1 LAKETTTKTADD
13 MTVTYV
19 LFVIGFVILILG
31 ANWLVNGS
39 ISLGL
44 RANLSPLV
52 IGLTVV
58 AFGTS
63 LPELVIN
70 VFASLKGSSDLAIGN
85 VMGSNIMNIFL
96 ILGIS
101 SLIMPLYV
109 ERISIYRDIPVGL
122 FATLF
127 FGLIANGYFM
137 GYSLT
142 INRFDGIMLLALF
155 GIYLW
160 FTLKKGK
167 PLEIDMDLEK
177 QEPASWGK
185 TLLLIFAGLAG
196 LYFGGEW
203 VSEGALEVAKV
214 LGISE
219 TAVGLTIVAA
229 ATSLPELVTAIV
241 AAMKNKIEIVMGNVL
256 GSNIINILVVLG
268 ISAVINPLIY
278 QPSLNVE
285 LGMVIAANLA
295 LVALIYLGK
304 GLRLTRFEGALLIVI
319 YIVFIGFSLQ
329 YN

>member
-1 LAKETTTKTADD
+1 MEI
-13 MTVTYV
+13 TYV
-19 LFVIGFVILILG
+19 LFAVGFVILILG
-31 ANWLVNGS
+31 ANWLVDGS
-39 ISLGL
+39 VSLGL

-85 VMGSNIMNIFL
+85 VLGSNIMNIFL

-101 SLIMPLYV
+101 ALIMPLNV

-122 FATLF
+122 FAILF

-137 GYSLT
+137 GFDLV
-142 INRFDGIMLLALF
+142 INRFDGFLLLALF
-155 GIYLW
+155 GLYLW

-167 PLEIDMDLEK
+167 PIETDIDIEK
-177 QEPASWGK
+177 QVPASWPK
-185 TLLLIFAGLAG
+185 TLLLIFGGLVG

-203 VSEGALEVAKV
+203 VSEGALEVARV
-214 LGISE
+214 FGISE

-256 GSNIINILVVLG
+256 GSNIINIFVVLG
-268 ISAVINPLIY
+268 TSAVINPLVY
-278 QPSLNVE
+278 QPRLNVE

-304 GLRLTRFEGALLIVI
+304 GLRLSRFEGAALIVI
-319 YIVFIGFSLQ
+319 YSVFIWFSLN

>member
-1 LAKETTTKTADD
+1 
-13 MTVTYV
+13 MVVTYV
-19 LFVIGFVILILG
+19 LFALGFVILILG

-39 ISLGL
+39 VSLGL

-63 LPELVIN
+63 LPELVVN

-85 VMGSNIMNIFL
+85 VFGSNIMNIFL

-101 SLIMPLYV
+101 ALIMPLYV
-109 ERISIYRDIPVGL
+109 DRISIYRDIPVGL
-122 FATLF
+122 FAILF

-137 GYSLT
+137 GFELV
-142 INRFDGIMLLALF
+142 INRFDGFMLLALF
-155 GIYLW
+155 GVYLW

-167 PLEIDMDLEK
+167 PIQVDLNIEK
-177 QEPASWGK
+177 QVPASRLK
-185 TLLLIFAGLAG
+185 TLLLILGGLVG

-203 VSEGALEVAKV
+203 VTDGALEVARV
-214 LGISE
+214 FGISE
-219 TAVGLTIVAA
+219 TAIGLTIVAA

-256 GSNIINILVVLG
+256 GSNIINILIVLG
-268 ISAVINPLIY
+268 TSAVINPLVY
-278 QPSLNVE
+278 QKRLNVE
-285 LGMVIAANLA
+285 LGMVVAANLI

-304 GLRLTRFEGALLIVI
+304 GRRLSRVEGASLIVI
-319 YIVFIGFSLQ
+319 YAVFIWFSLS

>member
-1 LAKETTTKTADD
+1 MLI
-13 MTVTYV
+13 YI
-19 LFVIGFVILILG
+19 LFIVGFVVLILG

-39 ISLGL
+39 VSLGL

-85 VMGSNIMNIFL
+85 VLGSNIMNIFL
-96 ILGIS
+96 ILGIA
-101 SLIMPLYV
+101 
-109 ERISIYRDIPVGL
+109 SIYRDIPVGL

-137 GYSLT
+137 GFDQV
-142 INRFDGIMLLALF
+142 INRFEGIILLSIFAV
-155 GIYLW
+155 YLW

-167 PLEIDMDLEK
+167 GIDIDLDVK
-177 QEPASWGK
+177 NKEPHSWPK
-185 TLLLIFAGLAG
+185 TIGLILIGLAG

-203 VSEGALEVAKV
+203 VSSGALEVAKA

-241 AAMKNKIEIVMGNVL
+241 AALKKNIGIVMGNVL
-256 GSNIINILVVLG
+256 GSNIINLLVVLG
-268 ISAVINPLIY
+268 TSAIINPLVY
-278 QPSLNVE
+278 QTRLNVE

-304 GLRLTRFEGALLIVI
+304 GLRLSRFEGASLIVI
-319 YIVFIGFSLQ
+319 YAVFIWFSLN

>member
-1 LAKETTTKTADD
+1 
-13 MTVTYV
+13 MTITYL
-19 LFVIGFVILILG
+19 LFAVGFVILILG
-31 ANWLVNGS
+31 ANLLVNGS
-39 ISLGL
+39 VSLGL

-85 VMGSNIMNIFL
+85 VLGSNIMNIFL

-101 SLIMPLYV
+101 ALIMPLHV

-127 FGLIANGYFM
+127 FGLIANGYFLGFDM
-137 GYSLT
+137 I
-142 INRFDGIMLLALF
+142 INRFDGFMLLAMF
-155 GIYLW
+155 GLYLW

-167 PLEIDMDLEK
+167 PLEVDMDIEK
-177 QEPASWGK
+177 QVPASWTK
-185 TLLLIFAGLAG
+185 TLLLIFGGLIG

-203 VSEGALEVAKV
+203 VSEGALEVARAF
-214 LGISE
+214 GISE

-256 GSNIINILVVLG
+256 GSNIINIFIVLG
-268 ISAVINPLIY
+268 TSAVINPLVY
-278 QPSLNVE
+278 QRRLNVE
-285 LGMVIAANLA
+285 LGMVVAANLA

-304 GLRLTRFEGALLIVI
+304 GKRLSRIEGTLLIMI
-319 YIVFIGFSLQ
+319 YVVFIWFSLK

>member
-1 LAKETTTKTADD
+1 MLI
-13 MTVTYV
+13 YI
-19 LFVIGFVILILG
+19 LFIVGFVVLILG

-39 ISLGL
+39 VSLGL

-85 VMGSNIMNIFL
+85 VLGSNIMNIFL
-96 ILGIS
+96 ILGIA
-101 SLIMPLYV
+101 SLILPIYV

-137 GYSLT
+137 GFDQV
-142 INRFDGIMLLALF
+142 INRFEGIILLSIFAV
-155 GIYLW
+155 YLW

-167 PLEIDMDLEK
+167 GIDIDLDVK
-177 QEPASWGK
+177 NKEPHSWPK
-185 TLLLIFAGLAG
+185 TIGLILIGLAG

-203 VSEGALEVAKV
+203 VSSGALEVAKA

-241 AAMKNKIEIVMGNVL
+241 AALKKNIGIVMGNVL
-256 GSNIINILVVLG
+256 GSNIINLLVVLG
-268 ISAVINPLIY
+268 TSAIINPLVY
-278 QPSLNVE
+278 QTRLNVE

-304 GLRLTRFEGALLIVI
+304 GLRLSRFEGASLIVI
-319 YIVFIGFSLQ
+319 YAVFIWFSLN

>member
-1 LAKETTTKTADD
+1 
-13 MTVTYV
+13 MTITYL
-19 LFVIGFVILILG
+19 LFAVGFVILILG
-31 ANWLVNGS
+31 ANFLVNGAV
-39 ISLGL
+39 SLGL

-85 VMGSNIMNIFL
+85 VLGSNIMNIFL

-101 SLIMPLYV
+101 ALIMPLHV
-109 ERISIYRDIPVGL
+109 ERISVYRDIPVGL

-127 FGLIANGYFM
+127 FGLIANGYFL
-137 GYSLT
+137 GFDLI
-142 INRFDGIMLLALF
+142 INRFDGFMLLALF
-155 GIYLW
+155 GLYLW

-167 PLEIDMDLEK
+167 PLEVDMDIEK
-177 QEPASWGK
+177 QVPASWLK
-185 TLLLIFAGLAG
+185 TLLLIFGGLVG

-203 VSEGALEVAKV
+203 VSEGALEVARAF
-214 LGISE
+214 GISE

-256 GSNIINILVVLG
+256 GSNIINILIVLG
-268 ISAVINPLIY
+268 TSAVINPLVY
-278 QPSLNVE
+278 QKRLNVE
-285 LGMVIAANLA
+285 LGMVVAANLA
-295 LVALIYLGK
+295 LVALIYRGK
-304 GLRLTRFEGALLIVI
+304 GRQLGRVEGASLIVI
-319 YIVFIGFSLQ
+319 YVVFIWFSLN

>member
-1 LAKETTTKTADD
+1 MAL
-13 MTVTYV
+13 TYI
-19 LFVIGFVILILG
+19 LFLIGFVILILG

-39 ISLGL
+39 VSLGL
-44 RANLSPLV
+44 RAKLSPLV

-70 VFASLKGSSDLAIGN
+70 VFASFKGSSDLAIGN
-85 VMGSNIMNIFL
+85 VLGSNIMNIFL

-101 SLIMPLYV
+101 SLIMPIHV

-122 FATLF
+122 FATLL

-137 GYSLT
+137 GFERV
-142 INRFDGIMLLALF
+142 INRFDGVLLLSVFAV
-155 GIYLW
+155 YLW
-160 FTLKKGK
+160 VTLKKGNG
-167 PLEIDMDLEK
+167 LEPDLDVENK
-177 QEPASWGK
+177 TPDSWPK
-185 TLLLIFAGLAG
+185 TIVLILLGLAG

-203 VSEGALEVAKV
+203 VSNGALEVAKA

-241 AAMKNKIEIVMGNVL
+241 AAMKKNIGIVMGNVL
-256 GSNIINILVVLG
+256 GSNIINLLVVLG
-268 ISAVINPLIY
+268 TSALINPLVY
-278 QPSLNVE
+278 QPRLNVE
-285 LGMVIAANLA
+285 LGMVVAANLA

-304 GLRLTRFEGALLIVI
+304 GLRLSRPEGASLIVI
-319 YIVFIGFSLQ
+319 YSIFIWFSIN

>member
-1 LAKETTTKTADD
+1 
-13 MTVTYV
+13 MTITYV
-19 LFVIGFVILILG
+19 LFAVGFVILILG
-31 ANWLVNGS
+31 ANLLVNGS
-39 ISLGL
+39 VSLGL
-44 RANLSPLV
+44 RADLSPLV

-85 VMGSNIMNIFL
+85 VLGSNIMNIFL
-96 ILGIS
+96 ILGVS
-101 SLIMPLYV
+101 ALIMPLHV

-137 GYSLT
+137 GFDLV
-142 INRFDGIMLLALF
+142 INRFDGFMLLAMF
-155 GIYLW
+155 GLYLW

-167 PLEIDMDLEK
+167 PIEVDIDIEK
-177 QEPASWGK
+177 QVPASWTK
-185 TLLLIFAGLAG
+185 TLLLIFGGLVG

-203 VSEGALEVAKV
+203 VSEGALEVARAF
-214 LGISE
+214 GISE

-256 GSNIINILVVLG
+256 GSNIINIFIVLG
-268 ISAVINPLIY
+268 TSAVINPLAY
-278 QPSLNVE
+278 QTQLNVE
-285 LGMVIAANLA
+285 LGMVVAANLA

-304 GLRLTRFEGALLIVI
+304 GKRLSRIEGTLLIMI
-319 YIVFIGFSLQ
+319 YAVFIWFSLN

>member
-1 LAKETTTKTADD
+1 MLL
-13 MTVTYV
+13 TYI
-19 LFVIGFVILILG
+19 LFVVGFVVLILG

-39 ISLGL
+39 VSLGL

-70 VFASLKGSSDLAIGN
+70 VFASFKGSSDLAIGN
-85 VMGSNIMNIFL
+85 VLGSNIMNIFL

-101 SLIMPLYV
+101 ALLMPIHV
-109 ERISIYRDIPVGL
+109 ERISMQRDIPVGL
-122 FATLF
+122 FATLL
-127 FGLIANGYFM
+127 FGLVANGYFL
-137 GYSLT
+137 GFELV
-142 INRFDGIMLLALF
+142 INRFDGFVLLAVF
-155 GIYLW
+155 GVYLW
-160 FTLKKGK
+160 FTLKKRNGME
-167 PLEIDMDLEK
+167 PDLDVENK
-177 QEPASWGK
+177 QPASWPK
-185 TLLLIFAGLAG
+185 TILLILIGLAG
-196 LYFGGEW
+196 LFFGGEW
-203 VSEGALEVAKV
+203 VSDGALEVAKA

-241 AAMKNKIEIVMGNVL
+241 AAMKKNIGIVMGNVL

-268 ISAVINPLIY
+268 TSAIINPLIY
-278 QPSLNVE
+278 QTKLNVE

-295 LVALIYLGK
+295 LVVLIYLGK
-304 GLRLTRFEGALLIVI
+304 GFRLSRYEGISLILI
-319 YIVFIGFSLQ
+319 YIVFIWFSIN

>member
-1 LAKETTTKTADD
+1 MEI
-13 MTVTYV
+13 TYI
-19 LFVIGFVILILG
+19 LFLIGFVILILG

-39 ISLGL
+39 VSLGL

-85 VMGSNIMNIFL
+85 VLGSNIMNIFL

-101 SLIMPLYV
+101 ALIMPLNV

-122 FATLF
+122 FAILF

-137 GYSLT
+137 GFDMI
-142 INRFDGIMLLALF
+142 INRFDGLILLALF
-155 GIYLW
+155 ALYLW

-167 PLEIDMDLEK
+167 PMEVDLDIEK
-177 QEPASWGK
+177 QVPASWTK
-185 TLLLIFAGLAG
+185 TLLLIFGGLVG

-203 VSEGALEVAKV
+203 VSDGALEVARAF
-214 LGISE
+214 GISE

-256 GSNIINILVVLG
+256 GSNIINIFVVLG
-268 ISAVINPLIY
+268 TSAVINPLVY
-278 QPSLNVE
+278 QPRLNVE
-285 LGMVIAANLA
+285 LGMVVAANLA

-304 GLRLTRFEGALLIVI
+304 GLRLSRFEGAALIVI
-319 YIVFIGFSLQ
+319 YSFFIWFSLN

>member
-1 LAKETTTKTADD
+1 MLL
-13 MTVTYV
+13 TYI
-19 LFVIGFVILILG
+19 LFAVGFVVLILG

-39 ISLGL
+39 VSLGL

-70 VFASLKGSSDLAIGN
+70 VFASFKGSSDLAIGN
-85 VMGSNIMNIFL
+85 VLGSNIMNIFL

-101 SLIMPLYV
+101 SQFMPIHV
-109 ERISIYRDIPVGL
+109 ERISIRRDIPVGL
-122 FATLF
+122 FATLL

-137 GYSLT
+137 GFDLV
-142 INRFDGIMLLALF
+142 INRFDGFVLLAVF

-160 FTLKKGK
+160 FTLKKGNGIE
-167 PLEIDMDLEK
+167 PDLDVENK
-177 QEPASWGK
+177 QPASWPK
-185 TLLLIFAGLAG
+185 TILLILIGLAG
-196 LYFGGEW
+196 LFFGGEW
-203 VSEGALEVAKV
+203 VSDGALEVAKA

-219 TAVGLTIVAA
+219 TAIGLTIVAA

-241 AAMKNKIEIVMGNVL
+241 AAMKKNIGIVMGNVL

-268 ISAVINPLIY
+268 TSAIINPLIY
-278 QPSLNVE
+278 QTKLNVE

-295 LVALIYLGK
+295 LVVVIYLGK
-304 GLRLTRFEGALLIVI
+304 GFRLSRYEGISLILS
-319 YIVFIGFSLQ
+319 YIVFIWFSIN

>member
-1 LAKETTTKTADD
+1 
-13 MTVTYV
+13 MTITYL
-19 LFVIGFVILILG
+19 LFAVGFVILILG
-31 ANWLVNGS
+31 ANLLVNGS
-39 ISLGL
+39 VSLGL

-85 VMGSNIMNIFL
+85 VLGSNIMNIFL

-101 SLIMPLYV
+101 ALIMPLHV

-127 FGLIANGYFM
+127 FGLIANGYFL
-137 GYSLT
+137 GFDLI
-142 INRFDGIMLLALF
+142 INRFDGFMLLAMF
-155 GIYLW
+155 GLYLW

-167 PLEIDMDLEK
+167 PLEVDMDIEK
-177 QEPASWGK
+177 QVPASWNK
-185 TLLLIFAGLAG
+185 TLLLIFGGLIG

-203 VSEGALEVAKV
+203 VSEGALEVARV
-214 LGISE
+214 FGISE

-256 GSNIINILVVLG
+256 GSNIINIFIVLG
-268 ISAVINPLIY
+268 TSAVINPLVY
-278 QPSLNVE
+278 QTRLNVE
-285 LGMVIAANLA
+285 LGMVVAANLA

-304 GLRLTRFEGALLIVI
+304 GKRLSRIEGTLLIMI
-319 YIVFIGFSLQ
+319 YVVFIWFSLK

>member
-1 LAKETTTKTADD
+1 
-13 MTVTYV
+13 MTITYV
-19 LFVIGFVILILG
+19 LFAVGFVILILG
-31 ANWLVNGS
+31 ANLLVNGS
-39 ISLGL
+39 VSLGL
-44 RANLSPLV
+44 RADLSPLV

-85 VMGSNIMNIFL
+85 VLGSNIMNIFL

-101 SLIMPLYV
+101 ALIMPLHV

-127 FGLIANGYFM
+127 FGLIANGYFLGFDM
-137 GYSLT
+137 I
-142 INRFDGIMLLALF
+142 INRFDGFMLLAMF
-155 GIYLW
+155 GLYLW

-167 PLEIDMDLEK
+167 PLEVDMDIEK
-177 QEPASWGK
+177 QVPASWTK
-185 TLLLIFAGLAG
+185 TLLLIFGGLIG

-203 VSEGALEVAKV
+203 VSEGALEVARAF
-214 LGISE
+214 GISE

-256 GSNIINILVVLG
+256 GSNIINIFIVLG
-268 ISAVINPLIY
+268 TSAVINPLVY
-278 QPSLNVE
+278 QTRLNVE
-285 LGMVIAANLA
+285 LGMVVAANLA

-304 GLRLTRFEGALLIVI
+304 GKRLSRIEGTLLIMI
-319 YIVFIGFSLQ
+319 YVVFIWFSLK

>member
-1 LAKETTTKTADD
+1 MFSSMEI
-13 MTVTYV
+13 TYV
-19 LFVIGFVILILG
+19 LFAIGFVILILG

-39 ISLGL
+39 VSLGL

-85 VMGSNIMNIFL
+85 VLGSNIMNIFL

-101 SLIMPLYV
+101 ALIMPLYV
-109 ERISIYRDIPVGL
+109 QRISIYRDIPVGL
-122 FATLF
+122 FAILF

-137 GYSLT
+137 GFDMV
-142 INRFDGIMLLALF
+142 INRFDGFMLLALF
-155 GIYLW
+155 GLYLW

-167 PLEIDMDLEK
+167 PLETDMDIEK
-177 QEPASWGK
+177 QVPASWAK
-185 TLLLIFAGLAG
+185 TLLLIFGGLVG

-203 VSEGALEVAKV
+203 VSEGALVIARAF
-214 LGISE
+214 GISE

-256 GSNIINILVVLG
+256 GSNIINIFVVLG
-268 ISAVINPLIY
+268 TSAVINPLVY
-278 QPSLNVE
+278 HPRLNVE
-285 LGMVIAANLA
+285 LGMVVAANVA

-304 GLRLTRFEGALLIVI
+304 GLRLSRVEGVSLIVI
-319 YIVFIGFSLQ
+319 YTFFIWFSLN

>member
-1 LAKETTTKTADD
+1 
-13 MTVTYV
+13 MTITYL
-19 LFVIGFVILILG
+19 LFAVGFVILILG
-31 ANWLVNGS
+31 ANLLVNGS
-39 ISLGL
+39 VSLGL

-85 VMGSNIMNIFL
+85 VLGSNIMNIFL

-101 SLIMPLYV
+101 ALIMPLHV

-127 FGLIANGYFM
+127 FGLIANGYFLGFDM
-137 GYSLT
+137 I
-142 INRFDGIMLLALF
+142 INRFDGFMLLGLF
-155 GIYLW
+155 GLYLW

-167 PLEIDMDLEK
+167 PLEVDMDIEK
-177 QEPASWGK
+177 QVPASWTK
-185 TLLLIFAGLAG
+185 TLLLIFGGLIG

-203 VSEGALEVAKV
+203 VSEGALEVARAF
-214 LGISE
+214 GISE

-256 GSNIINILVVLG
+256 GSNIINIFIVLG
-268 ISAVINPLIY
+268 TSAVINPLVY
-278 QPSLNVE
+278 QTRLNVE
-285 LGMVIAANLA
+285 LGMVVAANLA

-304 GLRLTRFEGALLIVI
+304 GKRLSRIEGTLLIMI
-319 YIVFIGFSLQ
+319 YVVFIWFSLK

>member
-1 LAKETTTKTADD
+1 ML
-13 MTVTYV
+13 TYI
-19 LFVIGFVILILG
+19 LFVVGFVILILG

-39 ISLGL
+39 VSLGL

-85 VMGSNIMNIFL
+85 VLGSNIMNIFL
-96 ILGIS
+96 ILGIAS
-101 SLIMPLYV
+101 IILPIHV

-137 GYSLT
+137 GFDRV
-142 INRFDGIMLLALF
+142 INRFDGIILLSIFAA
-155 GIYLW
+155 YLW

-167 PLEIDMDLEK
+167 GIDIDLDVENK
-177 QEPASWGK
+177 EPESWQK
-185 TLLLIFAGLAG
+185 TIGLIMIGLAG

-203 VSEGALEVAKV
+203 VSSGALEVAKA

-241 AAMKNKIEIVMGNVL
+241 AAMKKNIGIVMGNVL
-256 GSNIINILVVLG
+256 GSNIINLLVVLG
-268 ISAVINPLIY
+268 TSAIINPLVY
-278 QPSLNVE
+278 QTSLNVE

-295 LVALIYLGK
+295 LVVLIYLGK
-304 GLRLTRFEGALLIVI
+304 GLRLTRYEGASLIVI
-319 YIVFIGFSLQ
+319 YVVFIWFSLN

>member
-1 LAKETTTKTADD
+1 MEI
-13 MTVTYV
+13 TYI
-19 LFVIGFVILILG
+19 LFIIGFVILILG

-39 ISLGL
+39 VSLGL

-85 VMGSNIMNIFL
+85 VLGSNIMNIFL

-101 SLIMPLYV
+101 ALIMPLNV

-122 FATLF
+122 FAILF

-137 GYSLT
+137 GFDLV
-142 INRFDGIMLLALF
+142 INRFDGFLLLALF
-155 GIYLW
+155 ALYLW

-167 PLEIDMDLEK
+167 PMEVDLDIEK
-177 QEPASWGK
+177 QEPASWTK
-185 TLLLIFAGLAG
+185 TLLLIFGGLLG

-203 VSEGALEVAKV
+203 VSDGALEVARAF
-214 LGISE
+214 GISE

-256 GSNIINILVVLG
+256 GSNIINIFVVLG
-268 ISAVINPLIY
+268 TSAVINPLVY
-278 QPSLNVE
+278 QPRLNVE
-285 LGMVIAANLA
+285 LGMVVAANLA

-304 GLRLTRFEGALLIVI
+304 GLRLSRFEGAALIVI
-319 YIVFIGFSLQ
+319 YSFFIWFSLN

>member
-1 LAKETTTKTADD
+1 
-13 MTVTYV
+13 MTITYV
-19 LFVIGFVILILG
+19 LFAVGFVILILG
-31 ANWLVNGS
+31 AHLLVNGS
-39 ISLGL
+39 VSLGL

-63 LPELVIN
+63 LPELVVN

-85 VMGSNIMNIFL
+85 VFGSNIMNIFL
-96 ILGIS
+96 ILGVS
-101 SLIMPLYV
+101 ALIMPLYV

-127 FGLIANGYFM
+127 FGLIANGYFL
-137 GYSLT
+137 GFDLI
-142 INRFDGIMLLALF
+142 INRFDGFMLLALF
-155 GIYLW
+155 GLYLW

-167 PLEIDMDLEK
+167 PIQVDLNIEK
-177 QEPASWGK
+177 QVPASRLK
-185 TLLLIFAGLAG
+185 TLLLILGGLVG

-203 VSEGALEVAKV
+203 VTDGALEVARSF
-214 LGISE
+214 GISE

-256 GSNIINILVVLG
+256 GSNIINILIVLG
-268 ISAVINPLIY
+268 TSAVINPLVY
-278 QPSLNVE
+278 QKRLNVE
-285 LGMVIAANLA
+285 LGMIVAANLI
-295 LVALIYLGK
+295 LIALIYLGK
-304 GLRLTRFEGALLIVI
+304 GRRLSRLEGASLIAI
-319 YIVFIGFSLQ
+319 YAVFIWFSFN

>member
-1 LAKETTTKTADD
+1 ML
-13 MTVTYV
+13 TYI
-19 LFVIGFVILILG
+19 LFAVGFVILILG

-39 ISLGL
+39 VSLGL

-85 VMGSNIMNIFL
+85 VLGSNIMNIFL
-96 ILGIS
+96 ILGIAS
-101 SLIMPLYV
+101 IILPIHV

-137 GYSLT
+137 GFDRV
-142 INRFDGIMLLALF
+142 INRFDGIILLSIFAA
-155 GIYLW
+155 YLW

-167 PLEIDMDLEK
+167 GIDIDLDVENK
-177 QEPASWGK
+177 EPESWQK
-185 TLLLIFAGLAG
+185 TIGLIMIGLAG

-203 VSEGALEVAKV
+203 VSSGALEVAKA

-241 AAMKNKIEIVMGNVL
+241 AAMKKNIGIVMGNVL
-256 GSNIINILVVLG
+256 GSNIINLLVVLG
-268 ISAVINPLIY
+268 TSAIINPLVY
-278 QPSLNVE
+278 QTSLNVE

-295 LVALIYLGK
+295 LVVLIYLGK
-304 GLRLTRFEGALLIVI
+304 GLRLTRYEGASLIVI
-319 YIVFIGFSLQ
+319 YVVFIWFSLN

>member
-1 LAKETTTKTADD
+1 
-13 MTVTYV
+13 
-19 LFVIGFVILILG
+19 
-31 ANWLVNGS
+31 VNGS
-39 ISLGL
+39 VSLGL

-85 VMGSNIMNIFL
+85 VLGSNIMNIFL
-96 ILGIS
+96 ILGIA
-101 SLIMPLYV
+101 SLILPIYV

-137 GYSLT
+137 GFDQV
-142 INRFDGIMLLALF
+142 INRFEGIILLSIFAV
-155 GIYLW
+155 YLW

-167 PLEIDMDLEK
+167 GIDIDLDVK
-177 QEPASWGK
+177 NKEPHSWPK
-185 TLLLIFAGLAG
+185 TIGLILIGLAG

-203 VSEGALEVAKV
+203 VSSGALEVAKA

-241 AAMKNKIEIVMGNVL
+241 AALKKNIGIVMGNVL
-256 GSNIINILVVLG
+256 GSNIINLLVVLG
-268 ISAVINPLIY
+268 TSAIINPLVY
-278 QPSLNVE
+278 QTRLNVE

-304 GLRLTRFEGALLIVI
+304 GLRLSRFEGASLIVI
-319 YIVFIGFSLQ
+319 YAVFIWFSLN

>member
-1 LAKETTTKTADD
+1 MLL
-13 MTVTYV
+13 TYI
-19 LFVIGFVILILG
+19 LFVVGFVVLILG

-39 ISLGL
+39 VSLGL

-70 VFASLKGSSDLAIGN
+70 VFASFKGSSDLAIGN
-85 VMGSNIMNIFL
+85 VLGSNIMNIFL

-101 SLIMPLYV
+101 ALLMPIHV
-109 ERISIYRDIPVGL
+109 ERISMQRDIPVGL
-122 FATLF
+122 FATLL
-127 FGLIANGYFM
+127 FGLVANGYFM
-137 GYSLT
+137 GFELV
-142 INRFDGIMLLALF
+142 INRFDGFVLLAVF
-155 GIYLW
+155 GVYLW
-160 FTLKKGK
+160 FTLKKGNGME
-167 PLEIDMDLEK
+167 PDLDVENK
-177 QEPASWGK
+177 QPASWPK
-185 TLLLIFAGLAG
+185 TILLILIGLAG
-196 LYFGGEW
+196 LFFGGEW
-203 VSEGALEVAKV
+203 VSDGALEVAKA

-241 AAMKNKIEIVMGNVL
+241 AAMKKNIGIVMGNVL

-268 ISAVINPLIY
+268 TSAIINPLIY
-278 QPSLNVE
+278 QTKLNVE

-295 LVALIYLGK
+295 LVVLIYLGK
-304 GLRLTRFEGALLIVI
+304 GFRLSRYEGISLILI
-319 YIVFIGFSLQ
+319 YIVFIWFSIN